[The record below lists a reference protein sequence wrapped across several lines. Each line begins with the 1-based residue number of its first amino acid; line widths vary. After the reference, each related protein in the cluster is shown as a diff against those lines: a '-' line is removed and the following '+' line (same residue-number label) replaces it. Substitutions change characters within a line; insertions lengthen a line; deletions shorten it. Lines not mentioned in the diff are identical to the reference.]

1 MTTRLLSNRETVI
14 YGQYNNLDYI
24 EASNLLVYK
33 FKKWAS
39 EVLGATESEILCS
52 LYYMDDKQCITKYT
66 MEEYYE
72 NQIAFNKRLS
82 DSKLQIPVFN

>member
-39 EVLGATESEILCS
+39 EILKATEAEIICS
-52 LYYMDDKQCITKYT
+52 LYYINDKQCTKYT

-72 NQIAFNKRLS
+72 NQIAFNKRLL